1 MELMEILGFHIH
13 SILRRLIM
21 NPFTESTVARPLADK
36 EMTAT
41 RAAATK
47 TRLPL
52 IHGSHSSRSASRL
65 RPARPFWR
73 PVVGAIGLA
82 AGLVLSG
89 TAYAVDANAAT
100 QAQLE
105 SVRGIGPKTAQII
118 IEERVRGGK
127 YESFDDLSER
137 VKGIGPKKAATLQA
151 AGLTVGAAGG
161 GSAITAGVMPLAS
174 AGGAKSQAGSSAL
187 SGKSKSAR
195 KPAGKPVK

>member
-1 MELMEILGFHIH
+1 
-13 SILRRLIM
+13 M
-21 NPFTESTVARPLADK
+21 NPFTESTVARPLTDK
-36 EMTAT
+36 EMAVTRTA
-41 RAAATK
+41 AK
-47 TRLPL
+47 TCLPL
-52 IHGSHSSRSASRL
+52 IHGSHSSRPASRL
-65 RPARPFWR
+65 RPTRPFWR

-82 AGLVLSG
+82 AGLALSG

-161 GSAITAGVMPLAS
+161 VSAITAGAVPLVS
-174 AGGAKSQAGSSAL
+174 AGDAKSQAGSSAL
-187 SGKSKSAR
+187 SGKNKPAR
-195 KPAGKPVK
+195 KPAGKPAK

>member
-1 MELMEILGFHIH
+1 
-13 SILRRLIM
+13 M
-21 NPFTESTVARPLADK
+21 NPFTESTVARPLVDK
-36 EMTAT
+36 EVAAT
-41 RAAATK
+41 RTAATK
-47 TRLPL
+47 PCLPL
-52 IHGSHSSRSASRL
+52 IHDSHSPRLVSRS
-65 RPARPFWR
+65 RPVRPFWR

-82 AGLVLSG
+82 AGLALSG

-161 GSAITAGVMPLAS
+161 AGPIATGVTPLVS
-174 AGGAKSQAGSSAL
+174 AGGAKSPAGSSAL
-187 SGKSKSAR
+187 SGKNKPAR
-195 KPAGKPVK
+195 KPTGKPVK